1 MCGICGWIDLNN
13 NLATQKDVLIKMTNT
28 LSKRGPDDFG
38 YYLSQNALLG
48 HRRLVIVDPE
58 GGAQPMLKCK
68 YQSKYIIV
76 YNGELYNTEDV
87 RKELLNEGY
96 IFESYSDTEVLLK
109 AFIHWGRSCLNHIN
123 GIFAFAI
130 WNEKEKELFVA
141 RDHLGVKPLFYTIKD
156 NSFFFAS
163 ELKALLAHPSINP
176 VVDREGLTQ
185 IFSLGPAR
193 LLGSA
198 IFKGI
203 YEVPPANY
211 LIYNNNELKLINYWK
226 PTCEEHKE
234 DAKTTAQHLK
244 ELLTDAIN
252 RQLVADVP
260 LCAFLSGGLDSS
272 IISAIA
278 SRSFKE
284 KGKILHTYSIDYED
298 NEHFFK
304 SNKYQ
309 PTSDSFFALEMSKFI
324 GSTHHSIINS
334 NKNLA
339 DSLTDSVIANDLPGM
354 ADIDSSLYLFCREVR
369 KKHTVALSGECADE
383 IFGGY
388 PWYTNKNDIFSSGFP
403 WYTSLNERKKL
414 LCADLKN
421 IDIEDYS
428 YEQYKKTIADVP
440 HLDNESKLEYK
451 LREMF
456 YLNIKWFM
464 VTLLTRKDRM
474 SMSNSLEARVPFA
487 DHRLVQYAFNIPPDI
502 KFYNGR
508 EKGILRK
515 AMEGVLPKEIT
526 NRKKSPYPKT
536 HNPKYTR
543 IVQQQMNTI
552 LSDKSSP
559 ILDLIDIPEVARLV
573 ATGGNS
579 YKLPW
584 FGQLMTGPQL
594 IAYLIGINIWL
605 KEYNVEINF

>member
-48 HRRLVIVDPE
+48 HRRLVIVDPV
-58 GGAQPMLKCK
+58 GGTQPMVYCK
-68 YQSKYIIV
+68 FHSEYTIV

-87 RKELLNEGY
+87 RKELIDVGY
-96 IFESYSDTEVLLK
+96 NFQSYSDTEVLLK
-109 AFIHWGRSCLNHIN
+109 AYTHWGKLCLEHIN

-130 WNEKEKELFVA
+130 WDEKEKELFMA
-141 RDHLGVKPLFYTIKD
+141 RDHLGVKPLFYTIKN
-156 NSFFFAS
+156 NSFVFGS
-163 ELKALLAHPSINP
+163 ELKAILSHPSIDA
-176 VVDREGLTQ
+176 VVDKEGLTQ

-193 LLGSA
+193 VLGSA

-203 YEVPPANY
+203 YEIPPASY
-211 LIYNNNELKLINYWK
+211 LIFNKDKLTLKTYWK
-226 PTCEEHKE
+226 PTCEEHRE
-234 DAKTTAQHLK
+234 DVETTAEHLK
-244 ELLTDAIN
+244 ELLSDAIN
-252 RQLVADVP
+252 KQLVADVP
-260 LCAFLSGGLDSS
+260 VCTFLSGGLDSS

-278 SRSFKE
+278 SKNFKE
-284 KGKILHTYSIDYED
+284 RGKTLHTYSIEYED
-298 NEHFFK
+298 NEQFFK

-309 PTSDSFFALEMSKFI
+309 PTSDNYYALEMSKFI
-324 GSTHHSIINS
+324 GSTHHTIINN
-334 NKNLA
+334 NKDLA
-339 DSLTDSVIANDLPGM
+339 DSLIDSIRANDLPGM

-369 KKHTVALSGECADE
+369 KRHTVALSGECADE

-388 PWYTNKNDIFSSGFP
+388 PWYTNNNDLFNNGFP
-403 WYTSLNERKKL
+403 WYKSLNDRKKL
-414 LCADLKN
+414 LCSDLKK

-428 YEQYKKTIADVP
+428 FEQYKKTIADVP
-440 HLDNESKLEYK
+440 HLENESNLEYK

-464 VTLLTRKDRM
+464 VTLLNRKDRM

-487 DHRLVQYAFNIPPDI
+487 DYRLVQYAFNIPSSI

-515 AMEGVLPKEIT
+515 AMEDILPKEIT

-543 IVQQQMNTI
+543 IVQQKMNSI
-552 LSDKSSP
+552 LKDKSSP
-559 ILDLIDIPEVARLV
+559 ILDLIDIDEVTRLV
-573 ATGGNS
+573 TTGGSS

-605 KEYNVEINF
+605 KEYNVQIGF

>member
-1 MCGICGWIDLNN
+1 MCGICGWIDLNT
-13 NLATQKDVLIKMTNT
+13 NLATQRDVLIKMTNT

-38 YYLSQNALLG
+38 YYLSPNALLG
-48 HRRLVIVDPE
+48 HRRLVIVDPA
-58 GGAQPMLKCK
+58 GGTQPMVKCK
-68 YQSKYIIV
+68 YHSKYIIV

-87 RKELLNEGY
+87 RKELMNEGY

-109 AFIHWGRSCLNHIN
+109 AFIHWGRSCLEHIN

-130 WNEKEKELFVA
+130 WNEKEKELFMA
-141 RDHLGVKPLFYTIKD
+141 RDHLGVKPLFYAIKD

-176 VVDREGLTQ
+176 ILDKEGLTQ

-198 IFKGI
+198 IFKDI
-203 YEVPPANY
+203 YEVPPASY
-211 LIYNNNELKLINYWK
+211 LIYNNNELKLFNYWK

-234 DAKTTAQHLK
+234 DAETTAEHLK
-244 ELLTDAIN
+244 ELLTDTIN
-252 RQLVADVP
+252 RQLIADVP
-260 LCAFLSGGLDSS
+260 LCTFLSGGLDSS

-278 SRSFKE
+278 SRRFKE
-284 KGKILHTYSIDYED
+284 KGETLHTYSIDYED
-298 NEHFFK
+298 NEQFFK

-334 NKNLA
+334 NKALA
-339 DSLTDSVIANDLPGM
+339 DSLGDSIRAYDLPGM

-369 KKHTVALSGECADE
+369 KNHTVALSGECADE

-388 PWYTNKNDIFSSGFP
+388 PWFTNKDDVFGNKFP
-403 WYTSLNERKKL
+403 WYKSLNQRKKL
-414 LCADLKN
+414 LCSELKSIDL
-421 IDIEDYS
+421 EEYS
-428 YEQYKKTIADVP
+428 FQQYKKTISEVP
-440 HLDNESKLEYK
+440 HLDGESTLEYK
-451 LREMF
+451 QRELF

-464 VTLLTRKDRM
+464 ITLLNRKDRM
-474 SMSNSLEARVPFA
+474 SMATSLEARVPFA
-487 DHRLVQYAFNIPPDI
+487 DYRLVQYAFNIPPEI

-515 AMEGVLPKEIT
+515 AMRGVLPDDIID
-526 NRKKSPYPKT
+526 RKKSPYPKT
-536 HNPKYTR
+536 HNPKYTK
-543 IVQQQMNTI
+543 IVSAQLKSI
-552 LSDKSSP
+552 LADKDSP
-559 ILDLIDIPEVARLV
+559 LLQLIDIEAVNQLI

-579 YKLPW
+579 YKTPW

-605 KEYNVEINF
+605 KEYNVKLEF